1 MSTHPTSSRG
11 PGRSG
16 APRDRERQTS
26 SIIGVGN
33 LSMLLRGFFL
43 RCPICGG
50 GHVIRKWFFV
60 VDRCPTCDMKYQRV
74 EGHVIGYI
82 GLNTIFTFS
91 ITFVSLIVTS
101 ILMVPNIETMPLVLA
116 AVVPA
121 AVLPILLLPSSRM
134 MWTAIDLI
142 MRPLQPDEV
151 DPRFLVDEGA
161 PKAA

>member
-1 MSTHPTSSRG
+1 MSARG

-16 APRDRERQTS
+16 AARNQPRPTS
-26 SIIGVGN
+26 SLIGVSN
-33 LSMLLRGFFL
+33 LRMLLRGFFH

-50 GHVIRKWFFV
+50 GRVVRKWFFV

-101 ILMVPNIETMPLVLA
+101 IVMVPDIETMPLVIA
-116 AVVPA
+116 AVLPA
-121 AVLPILLLPSSRM
+121 AVLPVLLLPSSRM
-134 MWTAIDLI
+134 MWTALDLI
-142 MRPLQPDEV
+142 MRPLAPGEI
-151 DPRFLVDEGA
+151 DPRFFADE
-161 PKAA
+161 AAWKGQ